1 MGQKGSL
8 KDRIRFWRMQQKR
21 KKEQKKIREEQELKK
36 YLQEKENQGVYI
48 KPVTKKYNVLQVFLH
63 SFLGL
68 FLSLFEPK
76 KKLKD
81 ENILEKIDQE
91 IKTLEKASTQ
101 DELHTCYQNLLQQ
114 EKVVKNKIEV
124 QKRKNVPM
132 TKTLETC
139 IQKIESVKQ
148 KYPSLN
154 VSAKEE
160 RIEKKQNLDRKMD
173 NQELARKQEMI
184 HTLLEPIKEEKIEK
198 KQDSDRKT
206 DDRELARKQEMIH
219 TLLEPQMGVK
229 ERRVLPTESKE
240 GSKVII
246 PSNEEIH
253 LQNEKP
259 KKVADEIVS
268 EKEEIE
274 LEEEMLNTGEEQID
288 KYKKYLMDTNKKLKK
303 QKEKL
308 QEIKEKIKKAKTP
321 KELYQIE
328 SSVLWIANQLYLMEK
343 EYKEITKDKEFQYLK
358 DQVEYYTLDKND
370 LLKNSKAI
378 TLLQEECQV
387 LTQNIDTF
395 AKEKEHR
402 KQTKKQEEK
411 EKQKEEKKP
420 EYYLD
425 VRDFEQLRLQ
435 VLGDLNQQ
443 IGEIKEIQLAPI
455 TKQPTGFFGKLSRF
469 ISTTALC
476 LTPLAFFKNKL
487 AGMLTSSILAH
498 NRIRSM
504 RQLIE
509 GKEAIYETGQ
519 NLITDIKN
527 KQDCLATIQNHLT
540 DSYLELQQIKQSLVT
555 KYQSLY
561 PTEIENLFV
570 QFAVLEN
577 EILAKTQSLQMN
589 QNKLIQIRQKYQ
601 KVLKKE

>member
-1 MGQKGSL
+1 MFILFLCYNKSGDFKMGQKGSL

-48 KPVTKKYNVLQVFLH
+48 RPVTKKYNVLHVFLH

-81 ENILEKIDQE
+81 ENLLEKIDQE

-124 QKRKNVPM
+124 QKRKNVPV
-132 TKTLETC
+132 TKILETC

-154 VSAKEE
+154 VSTTEE
-160 RIEKKQNLDRKMD
+160 RIERKQNLDRRMD
-173 NQELARKQEMI
+173 DQELARKQEMI
-184 HTLLEPIKEEKIEK
+184 HTLLEPQKNEKESMPQEK
-198 KQDSDRKT
+198 
-206 DDRELARKQEMIH
+206 LKQE
-219 TLLEPQMGVK
+219 EF
-229 ERRVLPTESKE
+229 
-240 GSKVII
+240 KVII

-253 LQNEKP
+253 SQKEKP
-259 KKVADEIVS
+259 KAGEIVA
-268 EKEEIE
+268 EKEKIE
-274 LEEEMLNTGEEQID
+274 LEEEKKPIETLNTEEEQTD
-288 KYKKYLMDTNKKLKK
+288 KYKKYLMDANKKLKK

-411 EKQKEEKKP
+411 EKEKQKEEKKP

-443 IGEIKEIQLAPI
+443 IGEIKEIQLASI
-455 TKQPTGFFGKLSRF
+455 TKQSTGFFGKLSRF

-476 LTPLAFFKNKL
+476 FTPLAFFKNKL

-561 PTEIENLFV
+561 PTQIENLFV

-589 QNKLIQIRQKYQ
+589 QNKLIQMRQKYQ

>member
-21 KKEQKKIREEQELKK
+21 KKEQKKIREDQELKK

-48 KPVTKKYNVLQVFLH
+48 RPVTKKYNVLQVFLH

-91 IKTLEKASTQ
+91 IKILGKASTQ
-101 DELHTCYQNLLQQ
+101 EELHTCYQNIMQQ

-124 QKRKNVPM
+124 QKRKNVPV
-132 TKTLETC
+132 TKILETC
-139 IQKIESVKQ
+139 IQKIEFVKQ

-154 VSAKEE
+154 GSTTEE
-160 RIEKKQNLDRKMD
+160 RIERKQNLDRRMD
-173 NQELARKQEMI
+173 EKELV
-184 HTLLEPIKEEKIEK
+184 
-198 KQDSDRKT
+198 
-206 DDRELARKQEMIH
+206 RKQEMIH
-219 TLLEPQMGVK
+219 TLLEPQKNEK
-229 ERRVLPTESKE
+229 ESMPQEKLKQEE
-240 GSKVII
+240 SKVII

-253 LQNEKP
+253 SQKENP
-259 KKVADEIVS
+259 KAVEIVA

-274 LEEEMLNTGEEQID
+274 LEEEKKSMETLTTEVEQID
-288 KYKKYLMDTNKKLKK
+288 KYKKYLMDANKKLKK

-402 KQTKKQEEK
+402 KQIKKQEEKEK

-425 VRDFEQLRLQ
+425 VHDFEQLRLQ

-443 IGEIKEIQLAPI
+443 IGEIKEIQLAPMI
-455 TKQPTGFFGKLSRF
+455 KQPTGFFGKLSRF

-476 LTPLAFFKNKL
+476 FTPLAIFKNKL

-504 RQLIE
+504 RQLIA
-509 GKEAIYETGQ
+509 GNEAIYETGQ

-540 DSYLELQQIKQSLVT
+540 DSYLELQQIKQRLVT

-561 PTEIENLFV
+561 PAQVENLFV

-589 QNKLIQIRQKYQ
+589 QSKLIQMRQKYQ